1 VVVTVI
7 RRRVSCRPTRTAL
20 HCFVQNEA
28 GQKGPLEGLCL
39 LVSQAQRCWR
49 VIKGRIGAP
58 PFETMLGTG
67 PVSPGS
73 GDAYSLSS
81 AQCLLA

>member
-7 RRRVSCRPTRTAL
+7 RWRASCRPTRTAL

-39 LVSQAQRCWR
+39 LASRAQRCSR
-49 VIKGRIGAP
+49 VIKDRIGAR

-67 PVSPGS
+67 PVSPGP
-73 GDAYSLSS
+73 GVAYSLSS
-81 AQCLLA
+81 AQSLLA